1 MCVYYY
7 DTTSKKEEKSTRIG
21 VSPRYT
27 NKKGKGRRA
36 EKKKKTDLDVAWI
49 LRSTGTKK

>member
-1 MCVYYY
+1 MKSGLVCVYYY

-27 NKKGKGRRA
+27 NKKRKTKARRK
-36 EKKKKTDLDVAWI
+36 EKKQIWTL
-49 LRSTGTKK
+49 LGY